1 MSVGPICFISSDSN
15 GGCLVVLVF
24 HPPFFC
30 LVKRVF
36 FSIRELNKKKTV
48 YPTYT
53 KDKYFR
59 RNKKRD
65 VHPPKKLCDLSQKN
79 IKK

>member
-36 FSIRELNKKKTV
+36 FSIRELNKKKQFTRLTPKINISV
-48 YPTYT
+48 ETKNATYT
-53 KDKYFR
+53 
-59 RNKKRD
+59 
-65 VHPPKKLCDLSQKN
+65 PQKSYVT
-79 IKK
+79 